1 MLRTVAG
8 LAVTATLATAAPALA
23 TPYQDLRSAD
33 AREAARL
40 AIAEQRMTP
49 PQPTQDLRSPD
60 TRDAARGV
68 IVGAG
73 VTAPVSRVAPAATG
87 FDWGDAALG
96 AAASFGAMLL
106 LAGAGA
112 RVLRTRPLRH

>member
-33 AREAARL
+33 ARDAARL
-40 AIAEQRMTP
+40 AIAEQRTP
-49 PQPTQDLRSPD
+49 PAHPTQDLRSPD

-73 VTAPVSRVAPAATG
+73 VTAPARVAAPATAG
-87 FDWGDAALG
+87 FDWGDAGLG

-112 RVLRTRPLRH
+112 RVVRTRPLRH

>member
-8 LAVTATLATAAPALA
+8 LAVIATLATAAPALA

-33 AREAARL
+33 ARDAARL
-40 AIAEQRMTP
+40 AIAQQRMP
-49 PQPTQDLRSPD
+49 PKHPTQDLRSPD

-73 VTAPVSRVAPAATG
+73 VTAPARVAVPATAG

-96 AAASFGAMLL
+96 AAASFGAMLV
-106 LAGAGA
+106 LAGTGA
-112 RVLRTRPLRH
+112 RVLRTRPVRH

>member
-1 MLRTVAG
+1 MRRTIAG
-8 LAVTATLATAAPALA
+8 LAIATALAAAAPAA
-23 TPYQDLRSAD
+23 AEAPYQDLRSAD
-33 AREAARL
+33 ARYAAQL
-40 AIAEQRMTP
+40 A
-49 PQPTQDLRSPD
+49 QPTQDLRSPD

-73 VTAPVSRVAPAATG
+73 VTAPAREVASATAG

-96 AAASFGAMLL
+96 AAASFGALL
-106 LAGAGA
+106 VLGGTGA